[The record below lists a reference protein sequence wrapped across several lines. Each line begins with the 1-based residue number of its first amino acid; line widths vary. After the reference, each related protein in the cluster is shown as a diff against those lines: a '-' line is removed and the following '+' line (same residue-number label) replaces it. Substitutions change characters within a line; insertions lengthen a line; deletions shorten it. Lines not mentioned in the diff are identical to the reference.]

1 MVDRAGQPLAGR
13 FSEYGILTPVRSA
26 TITVRSDG
34 GRFEKTYL
42 RVLVMKKSIHVL
54 EHTPIYDLDAYN
66 QRQRRLKHKKLRKN
80 LVEALSFLCLV
91 TITFSILL
99 MKG

>member
-1 MVDRAGQPLAGR
+1 
-13 FSEYGILTPVRSA
+13 
-26 TITVRSDG
+26 
-34 GRFEKTYL
+34 
-42 RVLVMKKSIHVL
+42 MKKSIHVL

-80 LVEALSFLCLV
+80 LFEALSFLCLI